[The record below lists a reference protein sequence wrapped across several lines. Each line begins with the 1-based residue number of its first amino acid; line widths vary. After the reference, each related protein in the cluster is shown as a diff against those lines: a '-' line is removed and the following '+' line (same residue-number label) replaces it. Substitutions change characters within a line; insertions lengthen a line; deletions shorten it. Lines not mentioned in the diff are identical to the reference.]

1 MSMRNKETKL
11 LDAASVLMAEKG
23 YYGFS
28 MKELAKHA
36 DVAAGTTYLY
46 FKNKED
52 LIQKLHQRNAYTLA
66 TYMFKGLDENASVHQ
81 QFHRIWRNFWT
92 YCVDHPEAIISKSQ
106 FDYLPAIT
114 RRTEEILAK
123 DLFSKVG
130 LMLDTGVKQGVFKD
144 LPIDVLA
151 TLSIETCAN
160 MARKHVV
167 DVININDKM
176 LDEVIKSCWNA
187 IATKSETIE

>member
-1 MSMRNKETKL
+1 MQNKATKL

-28 MKELAKHA
+28 MKELAQHA
-36 DVAAGTTYLY
+36 NVASGTTYLH

-66 TYMFKGLDENASVHQ
+66 TYMFEGLDENATVYQ
-81 QFHRIWRNFWT
+81 QFDRIWRNFWT
-92 YCVDHPEAIISKSQ
+92 YCLDHPEAIISKSQ

-114 RRTEEILAK
+114 RRTEELLAK

-130 LMLDTGVKQGVFKD
+130 VMLDAGVKQGIFKD
-144 LPIDVLA
+144 LPIDVLG

-160 MARKHVV
+160 MARKHIVGL
-167 DVININDKM
+167 INVNDEI
-176 LDEVIKSCWNA
+176 LEEVIASCWNA
-187 IATKSETIE
+187 IAKKSETIE